1 MHALTPTPW
10 LDYSIRVQPHQT
22 DYAGVAWHG
31 SYLAW
36 LEEARIDC
44 LRRGGIEFA
53 DLVEL
58 GCDLP
63 VIHLEA
69 RYLQGLKFG
78 EAAFVRTRFNGQ
90 EKVRLCFDQWVTSAD
105 QTTTHF
111 QAKVQLVPLNRQTGK
126 IIRHLPDKLHQAFFR
141 LSQLP

>member
-1 MHALTPTPW
+1 MQTPTPW
-10 LDYSIRVQPHQT
+10 LDYPIRVQPHQT

-53 DLVEL
+53 DLVAL

-63 VIHLEA
+63 VVRLAA
-69 RYLQGLKFG
+69 RYLQAVKFG
-78 EAAFVRTRFNGQ
+78 EAALVRTRFVCQ
-90 EKVRLCFDQWVTSAD
+90 EKVRLCFDQWVVAPD
-105 QTTTHF
+105 LGQTYF
-111 QAKVQLVPLNRQTGK
+111 QAEVQLVPINRQAGK
-126 IIRHLPDKLHQAFFR
+126 ILRQLPDKLVQALQT
-141 LSQLP
+141 LSELQC